1 VQSALVTQLPQLAVL
16 ALISIPTLY
25 AGLYLY
31 ANANP
36 YANLGHVPA
45 EIAVQDKGG
54 VLAC

>member
-45 EIAVQDKGG
+45 AIAVQDKGG